1 MKHAGTR
8 NTGAVVADPPEAS
21 AQPDTLPSNLPDA
34 GHLPGEQPTPPPL
47 AEAPAPFSLGDLL
60 DPDAIQGTRFT
71 GPILSGDFGEAAGI
85 VLLHKRARITFANG
99 NFSMPVKFPPSAILI
114 QLIVQ
119 VEQAYNGTAPHLNL
133 GTNLNGID
141 IANVDLT
148 GVGPTHLFV
157 PITALLTSSWTIYLS
172 QVLTGSTAGKL
183 TAMMTYS
190 VPAKA
195 IPN

>member
-8 NTGAVVADPPEAS
+8 NAGAVVADPPEAS
-21 AQPDTLPSNLPDA
+21 AQPNTLPSNLPDA
-34 GHLPGEQPTPPPL
+34 GHLPGEQPAPPPL

-99 NFSMPVKFPPSAILI
+99 NFSMPVKFPASAILI
-114 QLIVQ
+114 QLVVQ
-119 VEQAYNGTAPHLNL
+119 VEQTYNGTAPLLNL
-133 GTNLNGID
+133 GTNLNGSD
-141 IANVDLT
+141 IASKPLNVA
-148 GVGPTHLFV
+148 PTHTFD
-157 PITALLTSSWTIYLS
+157 PITTLLTSSWTIYLS
-172 QVLTGSTAGKL
+172 QVLSGSTTGKL
-183 TAMMTYS
+183 TALIMYS

-195 IPN
+195 LPS